1 MTDWKEISLY
11 DAGVKLYDC
20 VHKTPPEADE
30 GYPYIAIPQIH
41 AGRIDYA
48 RARKI
53 SPEHFVEWTRKLKLK
68 ENDVVLSR
76 RCNPGVTAFVDGS
89 HECALGQN
97 LVVLRSET
105 DKVFPPFLRWMCR
118 SREWWEQVAAFINVG
133 ATFDSLKCADIPNF
147 VLPIPPAA
155 EQRVI
160 AAILSSLDDKIDLLH
175 RQNKTLEAMAENL
188 FRQLFVQEASDK
200 NDSVLLGDVLETC
213 SGGTPSRSRS
223 DYYDGGTIRWVK
235 SKELI
240 GTFVVDTEERIT
252 EDALK
257 ASAAKLLPENSILI
271 ALYGATVGEYALLAE
286 SMSCNQAVCAVKPND
301 KYPFTYLFMFFKS
314 MKEELINMAI
324 GSAQQNISQILVR
337 QLKLS
342 GNQDRIQAFH
352 IATVSGFEKIKSN
365 IYQIRTLEKL
375 RDTLLPKLM
384 SGELR
389 VQYDEDH

>member
-118 SREWWEQVAAFINVG
+118 SRDWWEQVAAFINVG

-175 RQNKTLEAMAENL
+175 RQNKTHEAMAETL
-188 FRQLFVQEASDK
+188 FRQWFVEESSDDWDEVCISDVATLNASVMTNSHPHKSIRYLDTGSLTDG
-200 NDSVLLGDVLETC
+200 NFGDIQYLSVADA
-213 SGGTPSRSRS
+213 PSRARRLVKHNDILISTVRP
-223 DYYDGGTIRWVK
+223 DQRHYGIVK
-235 SKELI
+235 SPKENL
-240 GTFVVDTEERIT
+240 VVSTGFCVITAKLVDPHFLYLLLTTEEMTEYLHTIAEGSTSTYPSLKPSDIGKIRFKNPPFAIHKQFTRI
-252 EDALK
+252 
-257 ASAAKLLPENSILI
+257 ASSVWDKMSMNS
-271 ALYGATVGEYALLAE
+271 
-286 SMSCNQAVCAVKPND
+286 D
-301 KYPFTYLFMFFKS
+301 
-314 MKEELINMAI
+314 
-324 GSAQQNISQILVR
+324 
-337 QLKLS
+337 
-342 GNQDRIQAFH
+342 
-352 IATVSGFEKIKSN
+352 
-365 IYQIRTLEKL
+365 QIRSLEKL

-384 SGELR
+384 SGEVR
-389 VQYDEDH
+389 VAYE